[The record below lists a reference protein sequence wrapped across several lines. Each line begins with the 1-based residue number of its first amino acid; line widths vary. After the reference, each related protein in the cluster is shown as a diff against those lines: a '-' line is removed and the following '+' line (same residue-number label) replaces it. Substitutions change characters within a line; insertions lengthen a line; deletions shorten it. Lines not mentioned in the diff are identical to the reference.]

1 MPLSSAKSG
10 LEAELKK
17 AFKEGSAN
25 NSEGYVATA
34 IATAVHNYTS
44 QALVELTMCTT
55 TVSGASVSGGPVTG
69 SGTLIKGIGKLT

>member
-10 LEAELKK
+10 LEADLKK
-17 AFKEGSAN
+17 AFADGSAN
-25 NSEGYVATA
+25 NAEGYVATA
-34 IATAVHNYTS
+34 IATAIHKYTS
-44 QALVELTMCTT
+44 QAVVELTTCTT